1 MTRVKGKASR
11 RLGSYGPHS
20 KIFKGK
26 KKGRREGAWKR
37 EHNRLGEKQRRKKG
51 KKVSKLLSKQKKTLS
66 PNHKNA
72 AAKPPPPASDEI
84 IMVDDR

>member
-26 KKGRREGAWKR
+26 KKGRREGA
-37 EHNRLGEKQRRKKG
+37 
-51 KKVSKLLSKQKKTLS
+51 
-66 PNHKNA
+66 
-72 AAKPPPPASDEI
+72 
-84 IMVDDR
+84 